1 VSYFVLCSQRAVVH
15 ADDAPVFHSIGA
27 LRKSVGLS
35 ALFLC
40 LTITFMLL
48 AIGTYQPS
56 LSLMGLIPLTEQQQ
70 RAGFL
75 MKKVN
80 VQKAGGYVGI
90 LTALI
95 AYYCGLSEM
104 LTANDI
110 IQIPTGKFIAR
121 RTD

>member
-1 VSYFVLCSQRAVVH
+1 
-15 ADDAPVFHSIGA
+15 
-27 LRKSVGLS
+27 
-35 ALFLC
+35 
-40 LTITFMLL
+40 
-48 AIGTYQPS
+48 
-56 LSLMGLIPLTEQQQ
+56 
-70 RAGFL
+70 

-90 LTALI
+90 ATALI

-110 IQIPTGKFIAR
+110 IQIPTGKFAAR